1 MVKLNVLGGM
11 DMKKTLIT
19 ISVLIGGFF
28 LFLDWNYVDDDVRR
42 ILFEKERAWD
52 DKELKQ
58 VNEVYVRID
67 GVETLLTNDTQEIQA
82 LLHDLKYK
90 MATNQYW
97 LVKRKNGEFT
107 PFNEGGWELRFKTD
121 EYDDLA
127 ASSVKYSPKGDV
139 ITFNMFFGEVA
150 TLDSS
155 EILKELLRAKKLL

>member
-1 MVKLNVLGGM
+1 M
-11 DMKKTLIT
+11 DMKKALI
-19 ISVLIGGFF
+19 IVSVLILGIF

-52 DKELKQ
+52 DEELKQ

-67 GVETLLTNDTQEIQA
+67 GEETLLTNNTEEIQA

-97 LVKRKNGEFT
+97 LVKRKNGDFI

-127 ASSVKYSPKGDV
+127 ASSVKYSKKGDV
-139 ITFNMFFGEVA
+139 LTFNMFFGEVA

-155 EILKELLRAKKLL
+155 EILKDLLRAKKLLNKES